1 MYFLNFV
8 LCMTY
13 MYGNNTFDQYN
24 SPGSK
29 GDCISAVAARRLKEW
44 LQGQTNKKI
53 FMISAYKLNIY

>member
-1 MYFLNFV
+1 
-8 LCMTY
+8 MTY
-13 MYGNNTFDQYN
+13 MYSKNTFDQYN